1 MSQVLHASD
10 GSRDSPEVVLEAE
23 QLLERCLLNED
34 TVRDVEE
41 VTV

>member
-1 MSQVLHASD
+1 MSQVLNASD